1 MPCVSTTCKSGPS
14 EILCDGK
21 GGELVPINNIDQLNN
36 KMIKSI
42 RDKKIT
48 KQKLLFAK
56 KHLNRFYHFNQA
68 EKYYQALQSIL

>member
-1 MPCVSTTCKSGPS
+1 MLSIFCAMFATSCKSGPS

-42 RDKKIT
+42 RDRKIIKKTFIC
-48 KQKLLFAK
+48 K
-56 KHLNRFYHFNQA
+56 KA
-68 EKYYQALQSIL
+68 S